1 MKKFNYV
8 ILIMLMMFVFT
19 TGNVFADPIANA
31 NVNGV
36 AATGNANNVQT
47 FQASPR
53 AYAYQG
59 QVQYGAM
66 PGYFGQNN
74 KPGHQFISLS
84 KLMMYNTSWEIKDS
98 YPNVPGLNFNYT
110 PHTKKVAK
118 EDQSK
123 VIICTKKMFDK
134 SKFKIKILGV
144 GTINSSDKDVISSDL
159 LDKVLYKA
167 SLYGA
172 THIQFLGEGTNTEL
186 QSSGW
191 GIGLSYTKAS
201 DTSVSTGGTGFST
214 GWAGYHNLPW
224 QQFFFLK
231 VVDPNAVAEV
241 GVEVNDENVA
251 TDPAND
257 GRASDNDMVDK
268 AVKDHITKTQ

>member
-8 ILIMLMMFVFT
+8 ILIMLLMFVFA
-19 TGNVFADPIANA
+19 TGNVFADVNA
-31 NVNGV
+31 IVDGV
-36 AATGNANNVQT
+36 KATGNANNVQT
-47 FQASPR
+47 FEASDR
-53 AYAYQG
+53 AYVIPG
-59 QVQYGAM
+59 GVQYGHM
-66 PGYFGQNN
+66 PGYFGDNN
-74 KPGHQFISLS
+74 KPGHQFIALD

-98 YPNVPGLNFNYT
+98 YPKSSKLTLNLT
-110 PHTKKVAK
+110 PHKLKVDK
-118 EDQSK
+118 EGRSK
-123 VIICTKKMFDK
+123 VVICTKNLFDTE
-134 SKFKIKILGV
+134 KFEVVILAV
-144 GTINSSDKDVISSDL
+144 GTVNSTNKNIISSDL
-159 LDKVLYKA
+159 LDKVLYEA

-231 VVDPNAVAEV
+231 VVDPTAVAEV
-241 GVEVNDENVA
+241 EAELTDGTEVDSTTIVDEQ
-251 TDPAND
+251 
-257 GRASDNDMVDK
+257 VDK
-268 AVKDHITKTQ
+268 AVKAAVTKTQ